1 MAIASKR
8 KRRPRTAK
16 KTVYWTCAFCEKAV
30 KESQTL
36 TVLHEGLTYYTCSPR
51 CRERLLVVLNRYTP
65 AEAKSK

>member
-1 MAIASKR
+1 
-8 KRRPRTAK
+8 
-16 KTVYWTCAFCEKAV
+16 VYWTCAFCEKAV